1 MNFKVLIVDDD
12 YINRRLLTSLLRKT
26 LYQIEIIES
35 VDGEDALEI
44 CKNNPDIQLILLDV
58 EMPNMDGSKF
68 LMNYKVDKSLPDIP
82 IIAVSSNDL
91 RIKEILELGAYSFI
105 VKPVTEEKLL
115 TSIMQS
121 QKNKRD

>member
-68 LMNYKVDKSLPDIP
+68 LMNYTVDKSLPDIP

>member
-12 YINRRLLTSLLRKT
+12 YINRMLLTSLLKRT
-26 LYQIEIIES
+26 LYKIEIIES
-35 VDGEDALEI
+35 VDGEDALRK
-44 CKNNPDIQLILLDV
+44 CKENLDIQLILLDV

-68 LMNYKVDKSLPDIP
+68 LINYKKNRSLPDIP

-91 RIKEILELGAYSFI
+91 RIKEILELGAHSFL

-115 TSIMQS
+115 SAIMKS
-121 QKNKRD
+121 QKKQR